1 MKNLIEERI
10 TIVPG
15 VCGGRPTIRGMRIS
29 VADVLELLAGG
40 MAVDQILGDYPYLE
54 KEDIQACLEYAA
66 QAAKHEELKLNREN
80 AV

>member
-1 MKNLIEERI
+1 MKNLIEKRI

-15 VCGGRPTIRGMRIS
+15 VCGSRPTIRGMRIT

-40 MAVDQILGDYPYLE
+40 MTVDEILSDYSYLE

-66 QAAKHEELKLNREN
+66 QAAKHEEHKLHREN
-80 AV
+80 VA